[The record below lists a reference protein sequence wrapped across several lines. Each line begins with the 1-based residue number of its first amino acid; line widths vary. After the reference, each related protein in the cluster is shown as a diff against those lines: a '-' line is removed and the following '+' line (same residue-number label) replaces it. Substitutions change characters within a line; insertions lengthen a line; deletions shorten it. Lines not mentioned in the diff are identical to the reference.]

1 MSDDIFIFDES
12 GTILIGVKDK
22 SIKSVIIPDGV
33 TRIGEDAFCDCSS
46 LTSIDIPSS
55 VTSIGLY
62 AFRECSSLESVTIP
76 ESVTSI
82 GYAAFLYCI

>member
-1 MSDDIFIFDES
+1 MNDNIYIFDES
-12 GTILIGVKDK
+12 GTVLNGIIYK

-82 GYAAFLYCI
+82 GYAAFLY